1 MVRII
6 LIRHGETN
14 WNIQGRYQGQED
26 TRLSER
32 GFAQAGMLAQGL
44 KDVHIDAAFS
54 SPLQAGML
62 AQGLKDV
69 HIDAAFSSPLKRSLL
84 TCRACADLHKLPV
97 HTDER
102 LTEINHGAWEGELAC
117 DIEAR
122 YPEEFKQWH
131 TQPHLVQM
139 PGGENLED
147 VRKRARAAFDE
158 FAQKYDGKTLLISA
172 HDAVNKAII
181 CDVLGLDMSHF
192 WNIKQDN
199 ACINVLECNEGVWR
213 AVLLNSTTHLG
224 YLFSGVEQAGL

>member
-32 GFAQAGMLAQGL
+32 GFA
-44 KDVHIDAAFS
+44 
-54 SPLQAGML
+54 QAGML

-131 TQPHLVQM
+131 TQPQLVQM

-158 FAQKYDGKTLLISA
+158 FAQKYDGKTLLVAA

-199 ACINVLECNEGVWR
+199 ACINVLECSKGTWR

-224 YLFSGVEQAGL
+224 YLFSGIEQAGL

>member
-6 LIRHGETN
+6 LVRHGETN
-14 WNIQGRYQGQED
+14 WNLEGRYQGQED
-26 TRLSER
+26 TDLSSR
-32 GFAQAGMLAQGL
+32 GLKQAQLLAQGL
-44 KDVHIDAAFS
+44 QNVHLDVCI
-54 SPLQAGML
+54 
-62 AQGLKDV
+62 
-69 HIDAAFSSPLKRSLL
+69 SSPLKRSFL
-84 TCRACADLHKLPV
+84 TCKACADLHGLPV
-97 HTDER
+97 TADTR
-102 LTEINHGAWEGELAC
+102 LTEINHGTWEGELAG

-122 YPEEFKQWH
+122 YPQEFKQWH

-158 FAQKYDGKTLLISA
+158 YAAKYEGQTLLVAA

-181 CDVLGLDMSHF
+181 CDLLGLDMSRF
-192 WNIKQDN
+192 WHIKQDN
-199 ACINVLECNEGVWR
+199 CCINVLEYTGGVWR